1 MNKSKIID
9 FSKILAVIAMGLFVK
24 SLSEGEEYNYAW
36 VPLVA
41 AGASLLGGILSSR
54 GNKGGGGGNV
64 QAIDIFA
71 PGVRAGKDEPSI
83 VQKQA
88 TGLTDYLTNQAP
100 GLAALSRSTMQALS
114 PEQAGLISN
123 LQGLYARQ
131 SNAIGDFSRRAEEER
146 ARYGEL
152 APTLGDISGYTNVQ
166 TREKQAKALYD
177 TGMAQTMAEEA
188 FARRGQLS
196 PEEQRMAQQQAR
208 EASAASGRIGGNAG
222 IAAEIMNREAAMAAR
237 RGEAATLGQ
246 AAYGQGMG
254 ALQQQLAAQ
263 QARYSQLA
271 AEQDRELA
279 RRQNLFAQDV
289 GMREF
294 GLKQLLGVS
303 GMESDLASKAAAT
316 GTAAFNAAGQF
327 YTTPGLSLLSMP
339 INLASQQGSN
349 AQQAAAANAQ
359 IASSNY
365 ASQTGM
371 MGNILGSGLQ
381 ALGSYY
387 GAKA

>member
-1 MNKSKIID
+1 MSWVTVGTAAVTVGAGIYSSSKAGKSSGGD
-9 FSKILAVIAMGLFVK
+9 VK
-24 SLSEGEEYNYAW
+24 
-36 VPLVA
+36 
-41 AGASLLGGILSSR
+41 
-54 GNKGGGGGNV
+54 
-64 QAIDIFA
+64 AIDIFA
-71 PGVRAGKDEPSI
+71 PGVRAGKDEPSM

-88 TGLTDYLTNQAP
+88 AGLTDYLANQAP
-100 GLAALSRSTMQALS
+100 GLAALSRATMQAIS
-114 PEQAGLISN
+114 PEQAGLLSS
-123 LQGLYARQ
+123 LRGLYYRQ
-131 SNAIGDFSRRAEEER
+131 SNAIGEFSRRAEEER
-146 ARYGEL
+146 TKYGEL
-152 APTLGDISGYTNVQ
+152 APTLKDISGFTQVQ
-166 TREKQAKALYD
+166 TPEEQAKALYD
-177 TGMAQTMAEEA
+177 TGMAQKMAQEA
-188 FARRGQLS
+188 FARRGTLS
-196 PEEQRMAQQQAR
+196 PEEQRAAQQQAR
-208 EASAASGRIGGNAG
+208 EASAASGRIGGNAS

-246 AAYGQGMG
+246 AAYTQGMG
-254 ALQQQLAAQ
+254 ALQQQLATQ
-263 QARYSQLA
+263 QARYAQLA

-294 GLKQLLGVS
+294 GLKRLLGVS
-303 GMESDLASKAAAT
+303 GMESDLAQRAAAT

-359 IASSNY
+359 IAASNY

-387 GAKA
+387 GANKTI

>member
-1 MNKSKIID
+1 
-9 FSKILAVIAMGLFVK
+9 
-24 SLSEGEEYNYAW
+24 
-36 VPLVA
+36 
-41 AGASLLGGILSSR
+41 
-54 GNKGGGGGNV
+54 
-64 QAIDIFA
+64 
-71 PGVRAGKDEPSI
+71 
-83 VQKQA
+83 
-88 TGLTDYLTNQAP
+88 
-100 GLAALSRSTMQALS
+100 
-114 PEQAGLISN
+114 
-123 LQGLYARQ
+123 
-131 SNAIGDFSRRAEEER
+131 
-146 ARYGEL
+146 
-152 APTLGDISGYTNVQ
+152 
-166 TREKQAKALYD
+166 
-177 TGMAQTMAEEA
+177 MAEEA
-188 FARRGQLS
+188 FARRGVLS
-196 PEEQRMAQQQAR
+196 AEEQRAAQQSAR

-222 IAAEIMNREAAMAAR
+222 VAAEIMNREAAMAAR

-294 GLKQLLGVS
+294 GLKQLLGIA
-303 GMESDLASKAAAT
+303 GTESDLASRAAAT

-371 MGNILGSGLQ
+371 MGNILGSGLN